1 MGSKGNLWLLA
12 LVVLFPTLSLPL
24 SANAK
29 QTYIVHMNHISKP
42 PTHATHRDWYQS
54 LTSTSDSILYTYTTA
69 FHGFAAHLDPEEA
82 ESLRKK
88 DAVLNVFEDKV
99 YSVQTTRTPQF
110 LGLHSNFGL
119 GDGREFQEIEQA
131 AGDVIVGVLDT
142 GVWPES
148 KSFDDTGL
156 PEIPNRWK
164 GKCISA
170 RDFDGKRHCNKKL
183 IGARYF
189 HKAHNKNVYGSKD
202 VASPRDYNGHGTHC
216 ASTIAGSPVV
226 NVSFF
231 GYGTGTARG
240 VATRARVAIYKVC
253 WSHGCHGAD
262 ILAAVERA
270 ILDGVDVL
278 SMSIAEVGAKRAPY
292 HLEPRA
298 IAAFSA
304 VQYGI
309 FVSCAAGNSG
319 PIKSTVSNVAPWI
332 MSVGAGSID
341 RDFPA
346 YVLLGNKQLFRGVS
360 LYTGPRMGNKRVGLV
375 YNKRTNSSSNF
386 CLDGTLE
393 PALVRG
399 KVVICDIGFIGYE
412 EKGLV
417 VRKAGGVGMIQVNL
431 QAVKE
436 MSAHSHLLP
445 TVEVGYKIGNLI
457 KNYEMTDPN
466 PTVILGFD
474 GTVVNVRPSPMVA
487 DFSSRGPSLVTPQI
501 LKPDVIAPGVSILAA
516 WSEAVSPSQLE
527 EDKRITKFNIISGTS
542 MACPHASGIV
552 ALLKA
557 AYPTWSPSAIKS
569 AIMTSAYS
577 VDNTNSPIRDLAKG
591 ASSNPWAYGSGH
603 VDPKKALSPGLV
615 YDISKEDYAKFFCSL
630 GYPHDTIEMYMSQLK
645 LNVSCSNKFSDLG
658 DLNYPSF
665 SVLFKNKTT
674 IQYSRELTNVGP
686 VNSVYKV
693 TVTAPST
700 VQVSVKPAKMVFKK
714 VGEKQRY
721 TATFKDKK
729 SRKAAVGAAFG
740 WIVWSNAQYKVSS
753 PVAFTW
759 T

>member
-12 LVVLFPTLSLPL
+12 LVVLFSTLSLLL

-99 YSVQTTRTPQF
+99 YSVQTTRTPQV

-156 PEIPNRWK
+156 PDIPNRWK

-189 HKAHNKNVYGSKD
+189 HKAHKK
-202 VASPRDYNGHGTHC
+202 C
-216 ASTIAGSPVV
+216 SPVV

-231 GYGTGTARG
+231 GYATGTARG

-346 YVLLGNKQLFRGVS
+346 YVLL
-360 LYTGPRMGNKRVGLV
+360 
-375 YNKRTNSSSNF
+375 
-386 CLDGTLE
+386 
-393 PALVRG
+393 
-399 KVVICDIGFIGYE
+399 GFIGYE

-721 TATFKDKK
+721 TATFKDNK

>member
-1 MGSKGNLWLLA
+1 MGSMGKLWLLA
-12 LVVLFPTLSLPL
+12 LVVLFSTLSLLL

-29 QTYIVHMNHISKP
+29 QTYIVHMNHNSKP
-42 PTHATHRDWYQS
+42 QTHATQRDWYQS
-54 LTSTSDSILYTYTTA
+54 LTSSSDSILYTYTTA
-69 FHGFAAHLDPEEA
+69 FHGFAAYLDPEEA

-88 DAVLNVFEDKV
+88 DAVLNVFEDRI
-99 YSVQTTRTPQF
+99 YSVQTTQ
-110 LGLHSNFGL
+110 
-119 GDGREFQEIEQA
+119 IEQA
-131 AGDVIVGVLDT
+131 AGDVIVAVLDT

-156 PEIPNRWK
+156 PEIPKRWK

-189 HKAHNKNVYGSKD
+189 QRAHNKNVYASKD
-202 VASPRDYNGHGTHC
+202 VASPRDYDGHGTHC
-216 ASTIAGSPVV
+216 ASTIAGSPVA

-231 GYGTGTARG
+231 GYGKGTARG
-240 VATRARVAIYKVC
+240 VAIRARVAIYKIC
-253 WSHGCHGAD
+253 WSQGCHGAD
-262 ILAAVERA
+262 ILAGVEGYFRC
-270 ILDGVDVL
+270 G
-278 SMSIAEVGAKRAPY
+278 KPAPY
-292 HLEPRA
+292 HEDPTA

-304 VQYGI
+304 IQYGI

-346 YVLLGNKQLFRGVS
+346 YILLGNKQLFKGVS
-360 LYTGPRMGNKRVGLV
+360 LYTGPRMGNKLVGLV
-375 YNKRTNSSSNF
+375 YNKGKNSSSNF

-399 KVVICDIGFIGYE
+399 KVVICDIGIIGYE

-417 VRKAGGVGMIQVNL
+417 VRKAGGVGMIQVNFL
-431 QAVKE
+431 AVKE

-457 KNYEMTDPN
+457 KSYEMTDPN

-474 GTVVNVRPSPMVA
+474 GTAVNVWPSPMVA
-487 DFSSRGPSLVTPQI
+487 SFSSRGPSLVTPQI

-569 AIMTSAYS
+569 AIMTSAYN
-577 VDNTNSPIRDLAKG
+577 VDNTNSPLRDLAKG

-603 VDPKKALSPGLV
+603 VDPKKALSPGLI
-615 YDISKEDYAKFFCSL
+615 YDISKEDYSKFFCSL
-630 GYPHDTIEMYMSQLK
+630 HYPHDIIVTFMSHLK
-645 LNVSCSNKFSDLG
+645 LNISCSNKFSDLG

-665 SVLFKNKTT
+665 SVLFKNKTS

-686 VNSVYKV
+686 VNSMYEV
-693 TVTAPST
+693 TVTAPSS
-700 VQVSVKPAKMVFKK
+700 VQVTVEPAKMVFKK

-721 TATFKDKK
+721 TVTFNNKK
-729 SRKAAVGAAFG
+729 NKEAAVGAVFG